1 MLRSTQAGGQ
11 RGLTLVELMVGLA
24 VGMFVVAGA
33 SLVVGSQLGDNRRLM
48 LETQVQQDLRAAA
61 DMVARDL
68 RRAGHWVNA
77 QNGVGTSAV
86 APVANPYG
94 SVTPG
99 NDGSV
104 SSNVVFDYAHGLADT
119 GPLQSVNQGGF
130 RLTGQTIEMLMGGA
144 GWQAMT
150 DMNTLRVTNFQVQ
163 VNRTDIV
170 LPCANACAAG
180 AANCPPRQEVRD
192 VTVLITG
199 SAVHDARV
207 QRSVRSNVR
216 LRNDTVVGTCPA

>member
-1 MLRSTQAGGQ
+1 MLRNTLAGGQ

-94 SVTPG
+94 SVTLG
-99 NDGSV
+99 NDSSV
-104 SSNVVFDYAHGLADT
+104 EFDYAHSLADS
-119 GPLQSVNQGGF
+119 GPEQSVNQGGF

>member
-1 MLRSTQAGGQ
+1 MLKPTPVIRQ

-61 DMVARDL
+61 DLVARDL

-77 QNGVGTSAV
+77 QNGIGAPTVAAV
-86 APVANPYG
+86 VNPYG
-94 SVTPG
+94 SVSPG
-99 NDGSV
+99 DDGV
-104 SSNVVFDYAHGLADT
+104 VTSNVVFNYAHGLADA
-119 GPLQSVNQGGF
+119 GPADTVNQGGF
-130 RLTGQTIEMLMGGA
+130 RLNGQTIEMLMGGA

-150 DMNTLRVTNFQVQ
+150 DANTLRVTTFMVQ
-163 VNRTDIV
+163 VNRTDIA

-199 SAVHDARV
+199 NAVHDPRV

-216 LRNDTVVGTCPA
+216 LRNDAVVGNCPA